1 MNPRKNIDNYISCTQ
16 IMGYGQQ
23 FFLIGSALRVC
34 NCNNL
39 IIIIVL
45 LRHLFPPNKATSK
58 IQCHISRYLNLRC
71 WNIWHSYTRIIFS
84 LTMLRDVVIYYIFY
98 IFIMGGTCFSMLR
111 VYNIASTWRSKSYN
125 VF

>member
-16 IMGYGQQ
+16 IRGYGQQ

-45 LRHLFPPNKATSK
+45 LRHLFPQIRQQAK
-58 IQCHISRYLNLRC
+58 
-71 WNIWHSYTRIIFS
+71 FS
-84 LTMLRDVVIYYIFY
+84 AMYPDI
-98 IFIMGGTCFSMLR
+98 
-111 VYNIASTWRSKSYN
+111 
-125 VF
+125 